1 MKINKPKF
9 WDKKINF
16 FALIL
21 LPLSLIVKLMILIKK
36 NFIVKHDFDIPIV
49 CVGNIY
55 IGGTGKTPISI
66 ELAKELSILNIK
78 PVIVRKYYKTHQDEF
93 RMITENTNLI
103 LKKKRIDSINQAI
116 KEGYDLVLLD
126 DGFQD
131 YSIKKDLNILCFN
144 ENQLIGNGLVIPSGP
159 LREDLS
165 SVKNAQIVI
174 INGFKNISFEEKI
187 LKLNSKISFFY
198 CHYEPLNL
206 KKFKNKNFIALSG
219 IGNPNNF
226 FNLLLDN
233 GIKIKEKLIYPDHY
247 KFTKKEIIKIVEK
260 GKKNNC
266 EVIMTEKDYF
276 RIKDYNINNINYLKV
291 KTIIKNKEKLIK
303 EILQVYEKSN

>member
-21 LPLSLIVKLMILIKK
+21 LPLSLIVKLIILIKK

-103 LKKKRIDSINQAI
+103 FKKKRIDSINQAI
-116 KEGYDLVLLD
+116 KEGFDLVLLD

-165 SVKNAQIVI
+165 AVKNAQIVI

-198 CHYEPLNL
+198 CRYEPLNL

-233 GIKIKEKLIYPDHY
+233 GIKIKKKLIYPDHY

-266 EVIMTEKDYF
+266 EVIMTEKDYL

>member
-21 LPLSLIVKLMILIKK
+21 LPLSLIVKLIILIKK

-78 PVIVRKYYKTHQDEF
+78 PVIVRKYYTTHQDEF

-103 LKKKRIDSINQAI
+103 FKKKRIDSINQAI

-131 YSIKKDLNILCFN
+131 NSIKKDLNILCFN

-165 SVKNAQIVI
+165 AVKNAQIVI

>member
-21 LPLSLIVKLMILIKK
+21 LPLSLIVKLIILIKK
-36 NFIVKHDFDIPIV
+36 NFIFKNDFDIPIV

-66 ELAKELSILNIK
+66 ELAKEQIILNIK
-78 PVIVRKYYKTHQDEF
+78 PVIVRKYYTNHQEEF
-93 RMITENTNLI
+93 RIIKKNKNLI
-103 LKKKRIDSINQAI
+103 FKKKLTYNQAI
-116 KEGYDLVLLD
+116 VDGYDLVLMD

-165 SVKNAQIVI
+165 AVKNAQIVI
-174 INGFKNISFEEKI
+174 INGVKNVSFEEKI
-187 LKLNSKISFFY
+187 LS
-198 CHYEPLNL
+198 
-206 KKFKNKNFIALSG
+206 
-219 IGNPNNF
+219 
-226 FNLLLDN
+226 
-233 GIKIKEKLIYPDHY
+233 
-247 KFTKKEIIKIVEK
+247 
-260 GKKNNC
+260 
-266 EVIMTEKDYF
+266 
-276 RIKDYNINNINYLKV
+276 
-291 KTIIKNKEKLIK
+291 
-303 EILQVYEKSN
+303 

>member
-21 LPLSLIVKLMILIKK
+21 LPLSLIVKLIILIKK

-103 LKKKRIDSINQAI
+103 FKKKRIDSINQAI

-165 SVKNAQIVI
+165 AVKNAQIVI

-226 FNLLLDN
+226 FNLLSDN
-233 GIKIKEKLIYPDHY
+233 GIKIKKKLIYPDHY

>member
-1 MKINKPKF
+1 M
-9 WDKKINF
+9 
-16 FALIL
+16 
-21 LPLSLIVKLMILIKK
+21 
-36 NFIVKHDFDIPIV
+36 
-49 CVGNIY
+49 
-55 IGGTGKTPISI
+55 
-66 ELAKELSILNIK
+66 
-78 PVIVRKYYKTHQDEF
+78 IVRKYYTTHQDEF

-103 LKKKRIDSINQAI
+103 FKKKRIDSINQAI
-116 KEGYDLVLLD
+116 KEDYDLVLLD

-131 YSIKKDLNILCFN
+131 NSIKKDLNFLCFN
-144 ENQLIGNGLVIPSGP
+144 ENQLIGIGLVIPSGP

-165 SVKNAQIVI
+165 AVKNAQIVI

-226 FNLLLDN
+226 FNLFLDN
-233 GIKIKEKLIYPDHY
+233 GIKIKKKLIYPDHY

>member
-9 WDKKINF
+9 WDTKINI

-21 LPLSLIVKLMILIKK
+21 LPLSLIVKFIILIKR
-36 NFIVKHDFDIPIV
+36 NLITKHDFDIPII
-49 CVGNIY
+49 CIGNIY

-66 ELAKELSILNIK
+66 ELAKELSFLNIK
-78 PVIVRKYYKTHQDEF
+78 PVIVRKYYKSHQDEF
-93 RMITENTNLI
+93 RMITKNTNLI
-103 LKKKRIDSINQAI
+103 FKKKRIDSINQAI
-116 KEGYDLVLLD
+116 VDGYDLVLMD

-144 ENQLIGNGLVIPSGP
+144 ENQLVGNGLVIPSGP

-165 SVKNAQIVI
+165 AVKNAQIVI
-174 INGFKNISFEEKI
+174 INGVKNVSFEEKI

-198 CHYEPLNL
+198 CHYEPLNIE
-206 KKFKNKNFIALSG
+206 KFKNKNFIAVSG

-226 FNLLLDN
+226 FKLLLDN
-233 GIKIKEKLIYPDHY
+233 DIKLKRKLIYPDHY
-247 KFTKKEIIKIVEK
+247 KFTKNEIVKIIEK
-260 GKKNNC
+260 GKESNC
-266 EVIMTEKDYF
+266 EVIMTEKDYL
-276 RIKDYNINNINYLKV
+276 RIKDYNMDNINFLKV
-291 KTIIKNKEKLIK
+291 KTKIKKKEKLIK

>member
-21 LPLSLIVKLMILIKK
+21 LPLSLIVKLIILIKK

-131 YSIKKDLNILCFN
+131 NSIKKDLNILCFN

-165 SVKNAQIVI
+165 AVKNAQIVI